1 MQIVGR
7 RTANT
12 SQWFVGVAAILLA
25 SCSGDSSDSASSDSA
40 GSEVAAVTSSQQD
53 PTASTVPASSGSTAA
68 ATDPATSPPS
78 DETATTQAGPDA
90 AAVAQSRATLAA
102 ATMDSAGADAI
113 EAVRSTDAGVT
124 AAAEVIAD
132 GGTGAELWAAT
143 WVYTSGATDPAPLLP
158 LLAVDEPNTRLLA
171 AAGALS
177 LGESSAAPVLV
188 ELLAADVP
196 LAASSPPLTI
206 GQFAA
211 YTLTRYIDAP
221 EIPVD
226 AAPAD
231 LVAPWTDWL
240 AGPGSAMAF
249 DPETGRWSV

>member
-7 RTANT
+7 RTAHP
-12 SQWFVGVAAILLA
+12 SRWFVGVAAILLA
-25 SCSGDSSDSASSDSA
+25 SCSGDSSDGSSSDTA
-40 GSEVAAVTSSQQD
+40 GSEAAAVTSAQ
-53 PTASTVPASSGSTAA
+53 PPASTAPESTDSTTAA
-68 ATDPATSPPS
+68 TEPGTSPPTH
-78 DETATTQAGPDA
+78 ETATTQAGPDA
-90 AAVAQSRATLAA
+90 AAVSQSRATLAA

-113 EAVRSTDAGVT
+113 EGVRSTDAGVT
-124 AAAEVIAD
+124 AATEAIAD
-132 GGTGAELWAAT
+132 GATGAELWAAT

-158 LLAVDEPNTRLLA
+158 LLSVDEPNTRLLA

-177 LGESSAAPVLV
+177 LGEASAAPVLV
-188 ELLAADVP
+188 ELLAVDVP

-221 EIPVD
+221 DIPVD

-240 AGPGSAMAF
+240 AGPGAAMAF
-249 DPETGRWSV
+249 DPETGRWSA